1 MQSSKIF
8 ASMIEQSNGKM
19 VTVTFIKQDGSTR
32 ILNGRLGVKKYLK
45 GGKLSTN
52 TDEYINIYDVQNKGY
67 RSVNRNTIVALRMQG
82 IEAVAVQA
90 QRGCALAV

>member
-1 MQSSKIF
+1 
-8 ASMIEQSNGKM
+8 MIEQSNGKM
-19 VTVTFIKQDGSTR
+19 VTVTFIKQDGKTR
-32 ILNGRLGVKKYLK
+32 VLNGRLGVKKYLK

-82 IEAVAVQA
+82 IEAVAV
-90 QRGCALAV
+90 

>member
-1 MQSSKIF
+1 MSSSKVF
-8 ASMIEQSNGKM
+8 ANMIDQSNGKM

-45 GGKLSTN
+45 GGKLNVDTN
-52 TDEYINIYDVQNKGY
+52 EYISIYDVQNKGY

-82 IEAVAVQA
+82 IEAVAV
-90 QRGCALAV
+90 

>member
-1 MQSSKIF
+1 
-8 ASMIEQSNGKM
+8 MIDQSNGKM

-45 GGKLSTN
+45 GGKLNVDTN
-52 TDEYINIYDVQNKGY
+52 EYISIYDVQNKGY

-82 IEAVAVQA
+82 IEAVAV
-90 QRGCALAV
+90 

>member
-19 VTVTFIKQDGSTR
+19 VTVSFIKQDGSLR
-32 ILNGRLGVKKYLK
+32 VLNGRLGVKKYLK

-52 TDEYINIYDVQNKGY
+52 TNEYINIYDVQNKGY
-67 RSVNRNTIVALRMQG
+67 RSINRNTIVALRMQG
-82 IEAVAVQA
+82 IEAVAV
-90 QRGCALAV
+90 

>member
-1 MQSSKIF
+1 MSSSKVF
-8 ASMIEQSNGKM
+8 AQMIEQSNGKM

-45 GGKLSTN
+45 GGKSSVDAN
-52 TDEYINIYDVQNKGY
+52 EYISIYDVQNKGY

-82 IEAVAVQA
+82 VEAVAV
-90 QRGCALAV
+90 

>member
-1 MQSSKIF
+1 MSSSKVF

-19 VTVTFIKQDGSTR
+19 VTVSFIKQDGTTR
-32 ILNGRLGVKKYLK
+32 VLNGRLGVKKYLK
-45 GGKLSTN
+45 GGKLNTN

-82 IEAVAVQA
+82 IEAVAV
-90 QRGCALAV
+90 